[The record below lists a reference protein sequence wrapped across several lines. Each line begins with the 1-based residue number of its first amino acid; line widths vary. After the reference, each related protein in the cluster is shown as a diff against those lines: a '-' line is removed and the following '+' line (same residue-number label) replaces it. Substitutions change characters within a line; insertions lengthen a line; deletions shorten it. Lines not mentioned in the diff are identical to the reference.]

1 MDIEILPIS
10 ASNRSE
16 ALELKVKKDQN
27 NFIETV
33 AQCLT
38 EADELSL
45 WKPVGIY
52 VNRKL
57 VGFAMYGLW
66 IYEGKNGRVWLDRF
80 LIDEYSQGKGYAT
93 PVLKEIIHKITDEYG
108 NLELFLSIYEN
119 NSHALELYK
128 KLGFEFNGEL
138 DINGEKVMVLQVE

>member
-80 LIDEYSQGKGYAT
+80 LIDEFSQGKGYAT

-138 DINGEKVMVLQVE
+138 DINGEKVMVLQV